1 MNRITYLGYEWDFD
15 NPESLRNNL
24 RNILSQYGRETA
36 EEIYR
41 LGFFKYATVEDILNE
56 GTQNAL

>member
-36 EEIYR
+36 EEVCR
-41 LGFFKYATVEDILNE
+41 LGFFKYLTVEDIINE
-56 GTQNAL
+56 DAQNIL